1 MDCRGRGEE
10 VETRREKER
19 EIGREREER
28 RESGSER
35 ESERVAERQR
45 QWLNESSK
53 ILRICATCNEH

>member
-10 VETRREKER
+10 VETREKER

-53 ILRICATCNEH
+53 ILRICANEH